1 MSAKEGVVSG
11 LRLDEALS
19 LLAAAPHGLA
29 ILAPDGRVTFA
40 NEACARLLA
49 HRSPDELVG
58 RSWGELLDAPEAERV
73 EREGLSRARA
83 GETWSGEAALRRH
96 DGVHVPVALRVTP
109 LGAGQLAVSL
119 DDVSAERELGE
130 RLRALAHHDTL
141 TGLPNRRLFEDRL
154 EIALAQAHRYR
165 HRVALFFI
173 DLDRFKQVNDA
184 LGQAAGDELL
194 CAVAERLLACVRE
207 GDTVARLGGDEFTL
221 LLPGIHYAE
230 DLAAISRKL
239 SDSLREPFRVA
250 GRELSVTASAGI
262 SLYPEDGEEVEALL
276 KSADTAMYRAK
287 ERGRDN
293 FQLFSAAMTEKAL
306 ERRSLEDDMRKA
318 LDRQELTLHYQP
330 CLQLATGRV
339 TGVEALLRWMRP
351 EHGVATPRDFMALA
365 DASDVM
371 LAVGPWVL
379 ETACAQA
386 REWQRRGTRGL
397 RLMVNLSAH
406 ELQQEELV
414 VHVEKALAASGL
426 APDALQLEIPEGY
439 AMRDLS
445 RTVAT
450 LRELRAVGVHLAI
463 DGFGTGFTSLARLR
477 QLPVDTL
484 KIDLSFVRGATS
496 DADDASVVT
505 GVIAV
510 AHSLGLRV
518 VAQGIESEAQVA
530 LLALA
535 RLRRGAGLPVEPA
548 RAAGRVRA
556 DPGARHVA
564 GAAGRTARAGRGA
577 APSAR
582 APEALSRA
590 SASRFVE
597 PGRAVG
603 VELLLPDRH
612 LRLERVDRETAGGE
626 RLGAMRRR
634 DRHRDTRLADL
645 ERAEPVDEPHRG
657 HRKALAR
664 LAGDLLHQRQ
674 RHLLVGLVLETHDG
688 APAVLVADDAHEQA
702 ECTVSGRR
710 LRERRDVYR
719 LAHQAHQVGHRGD
732 ASTRPARRSSVAL
745 AFRPEARGSTPGSRT
760 SCR

>member
-1 MSAKEGVVSG
+1 MSLKQGVVSG

-184 LGQAAGDELL
+184 LGQTAGDELL

-276 KSADTAMYRAK
+276 RSADTAMYRAK

-318 LDRQELTLHYQP
+318 LDKQELTLYYQP

-530 LLALA
+530 LLRSLGCDEVQGFLWSPPVPPDECERILALGTLPA
-535 RLRRGAGLPVEPA
+535 PLAGRREPA
-548 RAAGRVRA
+548 AG
-556 DPGARHVA
+556 P
-564 GAAGRTARAGRGA
+564 
-577 APSAR
+577 
-582 APEALSRA
+582 
-590 SASRFVE
+590 
-597 PGRAVG
+597 
-603 VELLLPDRH
+603 
-612 LRLERVDRETAGGE
+612 
-626 RLGAMRRR
+626 RRPR
-634 DRHRDTRLADL
+634 
-645 ERAEPVDEPHRG
+645 
-657 HRKALAR
+657 
-664 LAGDLLHQRQ
+664 
-674 RHLLVGLVLETHDG
+674 
-688 APAVLVADDAHEQA
+688 
-702 ECTVSGRR
+702 
-710 LRERRDVYR
+710 
-719 LAHQAHQVGHRGD
+719 
-732 ASTRPARRSSVAL
+732 ARRK
-745 AFRPEARGSTPGSRT
+745 R
-760 SCR
+760 